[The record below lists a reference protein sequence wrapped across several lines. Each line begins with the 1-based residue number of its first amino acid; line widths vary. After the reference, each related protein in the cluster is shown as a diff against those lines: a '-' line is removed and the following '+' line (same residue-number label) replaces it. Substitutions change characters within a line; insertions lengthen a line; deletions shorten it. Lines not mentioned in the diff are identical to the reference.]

1 MPRRGDTQDLRR
13 VIIERSAVDQNRRS
27 DLGPWDLLEHTVD
40 TTFGLVPPSNRIP
53 LPYGDT
59 VDAYD
64 DLNHLQ
70 TATVLAGSLSVASN
84 QESRPRV
91 PKPLK
96 TSRQGI
102 SYPSL
107 PVGVIKSLSSTFARS
122 AGLKTTN
129 MGKESLEAIMD
140 ASDWFF
146 EQLGEDLG
154 AYAGHAGRRMIDDK
168 DVSTVMKR

>member
-1 MPRRGDTQDLRR
+1 LRR
-13 VIIERSAVDQNRRS
+13 AIIERSAVDQNRRS

-53 LPYGDT
+53 LPHGET

-64 DLNHLQ
+64 DLDHLQ
-70 TATVLAGSLSVASN
+70 TATVLARSLSIAPN

-96 TSRQGI
+96 TSRRGI
-102 SYPSL
+102 PYPSL
-107 PVGVIKSLSSTFARS
+107 PIGVIKSLSSTFARS
-122 AGLKTTN
+122 AGLKKTN
-129 MGKESLEAIMD
+129 MSKEILEAIVD

-154 AYAGHAGRRMIDDK
+154 TYAGHAGRRTIDDK
-168 DVSTVMKR
+168 DISTVMKR